1 MSLNN
6 IDQKSMLFGNTPM
19 NKEDKKPT
27 PSLTHSTTKTT
38 PPPTT
43 TTKKHTHLSSAMCAK
58 KIIEG
63 KEYHE
68 KGLKHLKT
76 SLFQWSAD
84 HVAAAATFEAAGNC
98 YHAAGELEKAK
109 ELYLLASESHDNAG
123 AAAASA
129 QALLKASKA
138 AKVSSSV

>member
-27 PSLTHSTTKTT
+27 HSLTHSTTKT
-38 PPPTT
+38 PPT

-68 KGLKHLKT
+68 KALKHLKT

-98 YHAAGELEKAK
+98 YNAAGELEKAK

-138 AKVSSSV
+138 TKVRSSV